1 MFFPRLRRQA
11 KWMFLFLAL
20 VFGLGFVGFG
30 VGAGGIGL
38 GNVFQGAG
46 DTGIPSVSAAEERV
60 AENPN
65 DVQAFRDLA
74 TAHQA
79 AGNTDDA
86 IEAYENV
93 IRLRPKEVDAL
104 EKVAALYLTKVD
116 EAQRRANEAN
126 FRAAFV
132 VPGATVASL
141 VVVDGKPL
149 DPDPITNSVNQRL
162 SETVNA
168 ALGEAQQ
175 AASSAVESYRRI
187 TVATPKDANA
197 QLTLARTSGDAG
209 DAATAIAA
217 YEKFI
222 ALRPDDPLVPE
233 IKRIVRDLKQSQATP
248 PVSTSG

>member
-38 GNVFQGAG
+38 GNIFQGSG
-46 DTGIPSVSAAEERV
+46 DSGIPSISAAEKRV
-60 AENPN
+60 SENPN

-79 AGNTDDA
+79 EGNTDDA

-116 EAQRRANEAN
+116 DAQRRANEAN

-132 VPGATVASL
+132 VPGATVAGL
-141 VVVDGKPL
+141 VIVDGKPL
-149 DPDPITNSVNQRL
+149 DPDPITNTVNQQL
-162 SETVNA
+162 SEAVNA

-197 QLTLARTSGDAG
+197 QLTLARTASDAG
-209 DAATAIAA
+209 DATTAIAA

-222 ALRPDDPLVPE
+222 KLRPADPLVPD
-233 IKRIVRDLKQSQATP
+233 IKRIVRDLKKSQTTP
-248 PVSTSG
+248 TVSTSG